1 MQATVRVKPG
11 ARLVLYTDGLIERR
25 RQPIDVGF
33 DRLAHAATQ
42 NGAAD
47 IDAWCQGLVATMT
60 HGETLA
66 DDVAVACL
74 ELRGPPGTTAHTQP

>member
-1 MQATVRVKPG
+1 MTVKPG

-33 DRLAHAATQ
+33 ERLAQAAAQ

-47 IDAWCQGLVATMT
+47 IGAWCQELMATMT
-60 HGETLA
+60 HGEILA

-74 ELRGPPGTTAHTQP
+74 ELRGPQGTMGHTPP